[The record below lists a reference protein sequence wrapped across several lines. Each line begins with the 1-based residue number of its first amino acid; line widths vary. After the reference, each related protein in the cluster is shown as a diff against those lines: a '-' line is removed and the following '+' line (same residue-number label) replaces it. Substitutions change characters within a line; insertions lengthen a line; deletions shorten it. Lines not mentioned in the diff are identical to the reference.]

1 MNTTYDLVIIGAGPA
16 GLALAQCYSK
26 NNKNIL
32 IIDKEN
38 DVGGC
43 HRVRRVYNSQL
54 NEYLFTEHGPRI
66 YSDTYKVF
74 INLLNNMNLNFYDF
88 FIPYNFQIT
97 QIGGETIWTTL
108 NYKELFTFIIEY
120 IKLLFND
127 NYGINLTMETFLLS
141 NQFSEK
147 SIDLI
152 DRICR
157 LTDGAGIDKYTLNEF
172 LQLFNQQVIYKLYQP
187 KSPNDIGIFLAWKN
201 YLLQNNVKFL
211 LNSKVTKLIP
221 NQNNDKIDSIIV
233 NDQIIYCDKLVIA
246 TPPLNIVELLE
257 TSQNNYI
264 KNSFGDFDK
273 LKILANKTAYIDYI
287 SITFHWNTQLKLPK
301 VYGFPKTSWGIAYIV
316 LSDYMSFNEI
326 ASKTVIS
333 AAITITDKYSN
344 TINKTANQCY
354 DKNEIINE
362 TFNQLKSSFPDLP
375 LPTIS
380 LLSPGVYYDIQNQKW
395 TSIDTAYI
403 SNINQDFNLDFSS
416 KTISNLFNVGTHN
429 NKSLYKFTSLESA
442 TTNAVALSHI
452 LDPKLAKIFPIISSF
467 TTRDFIIILIIIISI
482 IFLYYKYK

>member
-1 MNTTYDLVIIGAGPA
+1 MSIKYDVIIIGAGPA

-26 NNKNIL
+26 INNNIL
-32 IIDKEN
+32 IIDKED

-74 INLLNNMNLNFYDF
+74 INLLNDMNINFYDF
-88 FIPYNFQIT
+88 FVKYNFQIA
-97 QIGGETIWTTL
+97 QIGGETIWSTL
-108 NYKELFTFIIEY
+108 NYKELFILAIEY
-120 IKLLFND
+120 FKLLFND
-127 NYGINLTMETFLLS
+127 NYANNVTMESFLLS
-141 NQFSEK
+141 NNFTEK

-157 LTDGAGIDKYTLNEF
+157 LTDGAAINKYTVNEF
-172 LQLFNQQVIYKLYQP
+172 LQLFNQQIFYKLYQP
-187 KSPNDIGIFLAWKN
+187 KSPNDIGLFYRWKD
-201 YLLQNNVKFL
+201 YLLKNNVKFL
-211 LNSKVTKLIP
+211 LNSKVTQLLTNKTD
-221 NQNNDKIDSIIV
+221 NKIDSIIV
-233 NDQIIYCDKLVIA
+233 NNEKIYCDKLILA

-257 TSQNNYI
+257 NSQNNLI

-273 LKILANKTAYIDYI
+273 LKSWAYNTAYIDYI
-287 SITFHWNTQLKLPK
+287 SITFHWNKKLDLPK

-316 LSDYMSFNEI
+316 LSDYMSFNET

-333 AAITITDKYSN
+333 AAITITDKLSN
-344 TINKTANQCY
+344 TINKTANQCD
-354 DKNEIINE
+354 DKNEIISE
-362 TFNQLKSSFPDLP
+362 TFNQLKESFPNLP

-380 LLSPGVYYDIQNQKW
+380 LLSPGIYYDKDLKKW

-403 SNINQDFNLDFSS
+403 LNVQDFNLDFSS

-429 NKSLYKFTSLESA
+429 NKSIYKFTSLESA
-442 TTNAVALSHI
+442 VTNSVKLSHM
-452 LDPKLAKIFPIISSF
+452 LDSRLIKLYPITSSL
-467 TTRDFIIILIIIISI
+467 TTRDFIIIFIIIISI